1 MKMEGAVVKPNFY
14 GAGFPYRDLVDLP
27 GKLIVLEGSDG
38 VGRSTQT
45 KLLRRWLEDKG
56 YAVSDTGLRRSE
68 MTQKGL
74 EDARKGHTLSRITM
88 SLFYATDFA
97 DRLENQIIPALQS
110 GFIVLSDR
118 YFYSIMARD
127 IVRGADPDWAHKIY
141 DFALIPDLILY
152 LKADVADL
160 VSRLIH
166 GRGLN
171 YWEAGMD
178 IHPQNNLYDSFIE
191 YQSELIL
198 LFEQLSKEYGFITI
212 DAGRPVMEV
221 FSDLQ
226 NQIMGLLEDKDIILD
241 DDLI

>member
-1 MKMEGAVVKPNFY
+1 MSDPDFY
-14 GAGFPYRDLVDLP
+14 GAGFPYREIGDLP

-45 KLLRRWLEDKG
+45 QLLRRWLEDEG
-56 YAVSDTGLRRSE
+56 FAVSDTGLRRSD

-74 EDARKGHTLSRITM
+74 EEARKGHTLGRITM

-97 DRLENQIIPALQS
+97 DRLENQIIPALQA

-127 IVRGADPDWAHKIY
+127 ISRGADADWAKKVY
-141 DFALIPDLILY
+141 GFALKPDLVLY
-152 LKADVADL
+152 LKAEVTDL
-160 VSRLIH
+160 VARLIH

-178 IHPQNNLYDSFIE
+178 IHPSKDLYDSFID
-191 YQSELIL
+191 YQSSLVT
-198 LFEQLSKEYGFITI
+198 LFDQFAEQYGFVTVN
-212 DAGRPVMEV
+212 AARPVLDV
-221 FSDLQ
+221 FSDLKMHIR
-226 NQIMGLLEDKDIILD
+226 NLLEDQQSIIEED
-241 DDLI
+241 F

>member
-1 MKMEGAVVKPNFY
+1 MSNSEFY
-14 GAGFPYRDLVDLP
+14 GAGFPYREIGDLP

-45 KLLRRWLEDKG
+45 QLLRRWLEDEG
-56 YAVSDTGLRRSE
+56 FAVSDTGLRRSA

-74 EDARKGHTLSRITM
+74 EDAKKGHTLGRITM

-97 DRLENQIIPALQS
+97 DRLENQIIPALQA

-141 DFALIPDLILY
+141 GFALKPDVILY
-152 LKADVADL
+152 LKADVMDL

-178 IHPQNNLYDSFIE
+178 SHPSNDLYDSFID
-191 YQSELIL
+191 YQSKLIL
-198 LFEQLSKEYGFITI
+198 IFDQFADQYGFVTI
-212 DAGRPVMEV
+212 DAGRPVMDV

-226 NQIMGLLEDKDIILD
+226 NQIRNLLEDQQPILAD
-241 DDLI
+241 NL

>member
-1 MKMEGAVVKPNFY
+1 MSKPNFY
-14 GAGFPYRDLVDLP
+14 GAGFPYREIVDLP

-45 KLLRRWLEDKG
+45 QLLRHWLEDEG
-56 YAVSDTGLRRSE
+56 FAVSDTGLRRSGL
-68 MTQKGL
+68 TQKGL
-74 EDARKGHTLSRITM
+74 DEAKNGHTLSRITM

-97 DRLENQIIPALQS
+97 DRLENQIIPALEA

-127 IVRGADPDWAHKIY
+127 IVRGADPEWARKVY
-141 DFALIPDLILY
+141 GFALKPDLILY
-152 LKADVADL
+152 LKTDVTNL

-178 IHPQNNLYDSFIE
+178 IHLADNLFDSFVD
-191 YQSELIL
+191 YQSKIGMQ
-198 LFEQLSKEYGFITI
+198 FSQLAKEYKFVTI
-212 DAGRPVMEV
+212 DAGRPVSEV

-226 NQIMGLLEDKDIILD
+226 SHIRNLLEDQHPIIDI
-241 DDLI
+241 DL

>member
-1 MKMEGAVVKPNFY
+1 MKQKSEFY
-14 GAGFPYRDLVDLP
+14 GAGFPYRNIGDLP

-45 KLLRRWLEDKG
+45 QLLRHWLEDEG
-56 YAVSDTGLRRSE
+56 FAVSDTGLRRSE
-68 MTQKGL
+68 MTQRGL

-97 DRLENQIIPALQS
+97 DRLENQIIPALQA

-127 IVRGADPDWAHKIY
+127 IVRGADPDWAHTIY
-141 DFALIPDLILY
+141 GFALKPDLILY
-152 LKADVADL
+152 LKADVDVL

-178 IHPQNNLYDSFIE
+178 IHPSDNLYDSFID
-191 YQSELIL
+191 YQSELIVL
-198 LFEQLSKEYGFITI
+198 YEKFSKEYGFVTI
-212 DAGRPVMEV
+212 DAGRPVMKV

-226 NQIMGLLEDKDIILD
+226 DQIMDLLEDQQPILEED
-241 DDLI
+241 F

>member
-1 MKMEGAVVKPNFY
+1 MAETHFY
-14 GAGFPYRDLVDLP
+14 GAGFPYRKLEDLT

-45 KLLRRWLEDKG
+45 QLLRHWLEDEG
-56 YAVSDTGLRRSE
+56 FAVSDTGLRRSE
-68 MTQKGL
+68 MTQKGI

-97 DRLENQIIPALQS
+97 DRLENQIIPALQA

-127 IVRGADPDWAHKIY
+127 IMRGADPDWARKVY
-141 DFALIPDLILY
+141 GFALKPDLILY
-152 LKADVADL
+152 LKADVNDL
-160 VSRLIH
+160 VTRLIH

-178 IHPQNNLYDSFIE
+178 LRPSNNLYDSFIL
-191 YQSELIL
+191 YQSELIK
-198 LFEQLSKEYGFITI
+198 LFDQLAIEFNFKTI
-212 DAGRPVMEV
+212 DAGRPVMDV
-221 FSDLQ
+221 FHDLQ
-226 NQIMGLLEDKDIILD
+226 DHILDLLEDQQPILEED
-241 DDLI
+241 F

>member
-1 MKMEGAVVKPNFY
+1 MSKTEFY
-14 GAGFPYRDLVDLP
+14 GAGFPYREISDLP

-45 KLLRRWLEDKG
+45 QLLRRWLEDEG
-56 YAVSDTGLRRSE
+56 FAVSDTGLHRSA

-74 EDARKGHTLSRITM
+74 EEAKKGHTLSRITM

-97 DRLENQIIPALQS
+97 DRLENQIIPALQA

-141 DFALIPDLILY
+141 GFALKPDLVLY
-152 LKADVADL
+152 LKADVTDL

-171 YWEAGMD
+171 YWESGMD
-178 IHPQNNLYDSFIE
+178 LRPSHNLYDSFIE
-191 YQSELIL
+191 YQSELTL
-198 LFEQLSKEYGFITI
+198 LFDQFAKDYGFVTV

-221 FSDLQ
+221 FADLEDH
-226 NQIMGLLEDKDIILD
+226 IRDLLEDQQPIIED
-241 DDLI
+241 DF

>member
-1 MKMEGAVVKPNFY
+1 MGDFEFY
-14 GAGFPYRDLVDLP
+14 GAGFPYREINELP
-27 GKLIVLEGSDG
+27 GKLIVLEGPDG

-45 KLLRRWLEDKG
+45 KLLRRWLEDEG
-56 YAVSDTGLRRSE
+56 YAVSDTGLRRSQ

-74 EDARKGHTLSRITM
+74 DEAKKGHTLSRITM

-97 DRLENQIIPALQS
+97 DRLENQIIPALQA

-127 IVRGADPDWAHKIY
+127 IVRGADPDWARQVY
-141 DFALIPDLILY
+141 GFALKPDLVLY
-152 LKADVADL
+152 LRADIRYL

-178 IHPQNNLYDSFIE
+178 IHPTGNLFDSFVS
-191 YQSELIL
+191 YQSDLSL
-198 LFEQLSKEYGFITI
+198 MFAQLAQEYDFVTI
-212 DAGRPVMEV
+212 DAGRPVMDV
-221 FSDLQ
+221 FADLQ
-226 NQIMGLLEDKDIILD
+226 NEISKLLEDQQPIFEE
-241 DDLI
+241 DL

>member
-1 MKMEGAVVKPNFY
+1 MSDSKFY
-14 GAGFPYRDLVDLP
+14 GAGFPYRELGDLP

-45 KLLRRWLEDKG
+45 QLLRRWLEDEG
-56 YAVSDTGLRRSE
+56 FAVSDTGLRRSE

-74 EDARKGHTLSRITM
+74 DEAKKGHTLGRITM

-97 DRLENQIIPALQS
+97 DRIENQIIPALQA

-127 IVRGADPDWAHKIY
+127 IVRGADPDWAHKVY
-141 DFALIPDLILY
+141 GFALKPDLILY
-152 LKADVADL
+152 LKADVMDL

-178 IHPQNNLYDSFIE
+178 SHPSNDLYDSFID
-191 YQSELIL
+191 YQSKLIL
-198 LFEQLSKEYGFITI
+198 IYDQLAEEYNFMTV
-212 DAGRPVMEV
+212 DAGRPVMDV

-226 NQIMGLLEDKDIILD
+226 THIRNLLEDQQPILAD
-241 DDLI
+241 NF

>member
-1 MKMEGAVVKPNFY
+1 MSKPNFY
-14 GAGFPYRDLVDLP
+14 GAGFPYREIVDLP

-45 KLLRRWLEDKG
+45 QLLRHWLEDEG
-56 YAVSDTGLRRSE
+56 FAVSDTGLRRSGL
-68 MTQKGL
+68 TQKGL
-74 EDARKGHTLSRITM
+74 DEAKNGHTLSRITM

-97 DRLENQIIPALQS
+97 DRLENQIIPALEA
-110 GFIVLSDR
+110 GFVVLSDR

-127 IVRGADPDWAHKIY
+127 IVRGADPEWARKVY
-141 DFALIPDLILY
+141 GFALKPDLILY
-152 LKADVADL
+152 LKADITDL

-178 IHPQNNLYDSFIE
+178 IHLADNLFDSFVD
-191 YQSELIL
+191 YQSKIGMQ
-198 LFEQLSKEYGFITI
+198 FNQLAKEYKFVTI
-212 DAGRPVMEV
+212 DAGRPVTEV

-226 NQIMGLLEDKDIILD
+226 SHIRTLLEDQHPIIDI
-241 DDLI
+241 DL

>member
-1 MKMEGAVVKPNFY
+1 MSKPNFY
-14 GAGFPYRDLVDLP
+14 GAGFPYREIVDLP

-45 KLLRRWLEDKG
+45 QLLRHWLEDEG
-56 YAVSDTGLRRSE
+56 FAVSDTGLRRSGL
-68 MTQKGL
+68 TQKGL
-74 EDARKGHTLSRITM
+74 DEAKNGHTLSRITM

-97 DRLENQIIPALQS
+97 DRLENQIIPALEA
-110 GFIVLSDR
+110 GFVVLSDR

-127 IVRGADPDWAHKIY
+127 IVRGADPEWAHKVY
-141 DFALIPDLILY
+141 GFALKPDLILY
-152 LKADVADL
+152 LKADITDL

-178 IHPQNNLYDSFIE
+178 IHLADNLFDSFVD
-191 YQSELIL
+191 YQSKIGLQ
-198 LFEQLSKEYGFITI
+198 FSQLAKEYKFVTI
-212 DAGRPVMEV
+212 DAARPVSDV

-226 NQIMGLLEDKDIILD
+226 SHIRNLLEDQHPIIDI
-241 DDLI
+241 DL